1 MKVIG
6 LALFG
11 GSHLST
17 HDAEKFGFPVIEDA
31 ENKFLGHKCH
41 VSKMIKWK
49 NPRISRVRQ
58 HL

>member
-31 ENKFLGHKCH
+31 EKVIEDAENK
-41 VSKMIKWK
+41 
-49 NPRISRVRQ
+49 ISRT
-58 HL
+58 

>member
-31 ENKFLGHKCH
+31 ENK
-41 VSKMIKWK
+41 
-49 NPRISRVRQ
+49 ISRT
-58 HL
+58 